1 MIRLVLF
8 DIDGTLIHTSG
19 AGEKAFAQVFATQ
32 FNVPAGTDK
41 IKFAGR
47 TDTSVVRE
55 CFLHNKIE
63 PSPENFR
70 RFFDAYVF
78 WLDHFLHRLP
88 GGAPPGV
95 REMIKSLRA
104 LPQPPLLGLLTGNIR
119 LGAEIKLRRHDL
131 WNIFEMGGFADS
143 LDARN
148 DIARLALKR
157 GRQWLGENLCGEEI
171 IVIGDTPLDI
181 ACGRA
186 IDAKVLAVA
195 TGSSRLLE
203 LQEHRPDWAVEDLR
217 QLTAKEI
224 CA

>member
-32 FNVPAGTDK
+32 FNVPAGPDK

-55 CFLHNKIE
+55 CFLHNQIE

-88 GGAPPGV
+88 GGAHPGV

-119 LGAEIKLRRHDL
+119 LGAEIKLRRHTSDYR
-131 WNIFEMGGFADS
+131 S
-143 LDARN
+143 SS
-148 DIARLALKR
+148 
-157 GRQWLGENLCGEEI
+157 GRR
-171 IVIGDTPLDI
+171 T
-181 ACGRA
+181 
-186 IDAKVLAVA
+186 
-195 TGSSRLLE
+195 
-203 LQEHRPDWAVEDLR
+203 
-217 QLTAKEI
+217 
-224 CA
+224 